1 MRVNNRNSP
10 SLSASQLWLLA
21 AVGFSS
27 LMVASQTS
35 ALNAILPVVA
45 RSFSAD
51 LAVVQWVVLAYLITS
66 SGLLLAF
73 GRLGDLIG
81 QRRLFL
87 AGFAVFIAGSL
98 LSSVAP
104 SVAWLIAT
112 RTIQAVGG
120 GMLTSAG
127 APLITKSLPQSHRGR
142 ALSVQIV
149 VVYFGLAAGPALG
162 GFLADSVGWRWVFL
176 ANVPAGIIAAAITIL
191 AITSD
196 ERISSK
202 QTFDVS
208 GAVAFMVALTSL
220 FLFLGTGKQGPWL
233 SAGHEIFPA
242 IFLLSTG
249 VFLAR
254 ELRCAEPMLDLR
266 LFKSRF
272 FSAAIASAA
281 INYIGYSALAFLVP
295 FYLVDGMGYGATHA
309 GLLITA
315 MPLAMMVVAP
325 FSGWVSDK
333 VGPRLPA
340 SLGMALLSAGIFM
353 LGWLGVSP
361 SVGEIVMRLLVG
373 GMGLGLFSSAN
384 NSAIMGAVPFERQGI
399 ANGLVSTAR
408 QVGMMV
414 GVAACAALF
423 RARFSL
429 YGALGDARATTAAV
443 QDTFLAIAGIVVI
456 GVLTSLVRGATE
468 NPGELL
474 RSCADGSRR
483 S

>member
-1 MRVNNRNSP
+1 
-10 SLSASQLWLLA
+10 
-21 AVGFSS
+21 
-27 LMVASQTS
+27 
-35 ALNAILPVVA
+35 
-45 RSFSAD
+45 
-51 LAVVQWVVLAYLITS
+51 
-66 SGLLLAF
+66 
-73 GRLGDLIG
+73 
-81 QRRLFL
+81 
-87 AGFAVFIAGSL
+87 
-98 LSSVAP
+98 
-104 SVAWLIAT
+104 
-112 RTIQAVGG
+112 
-120 GMLTSAG
+120 
-127 APLITKSLPQSHRGR
+127 
-142 ALSVQIV
+142 
-149 VVYFGLAAGPALG
+149 
-162 GFLADSVGWRWVFL
+162 
-176 ANVPAGIIAAAITIL
+176 
-191 AITSD
+191 
-196 ERISSK
+196 
-202 QTFDVS
+202 
-208 GAVAFMVALTSL
+208 
-220 FLFLGTGKQGPWL
+220 
-233 SAGHEIFPA
+233 
-242 IFLLSTG
+242 
-249 VFLAR
+249 
-254 ELRCAEPMLDLR
+254 MLDLR